1 MIQDSYLILVEM
13 VSSFKN
19 KLSDINA
26 RISEY
31 TISIREEKS
40 CVKEFEDSEA
50 DDFKIFYPRKDSTP
64 AQKAEAE
71 KAYLRIAECE
81 EEIGK
86 LNEIKTDLEN
96 KISQLES
103 VLKNETHNI
112 SLINFQ
118 EEDRRRIVRDLHD
131 DSLQNLIHLIHK
143 LELCNLYIDQD
154 PLKAKLELSLVSK
167 GLKEVIG
174 DIRNTIFDLRPMSFE
189 DLGMKAGFE
198 RLLNK
203 INEER
208 KYEVVSDIENVS
220 CENKLVLTYIYR
232 IVQECLANID
242 KHAKAS
248 RIFFQC
254 KVDGQNCVIDVEDDG
269 IGFDEET
276 VDAGDEK
283 HFGLSLM
290 RERIS
295 FLDGTIKISSHKGNG
310 TKVHMTIPLVKE

>member
-31 TISIREEKS
+31 TLSIREEKS

-71 KAYLRIAECE
+71 KAYHRIAECE

-208 KYEVVSDIENVS
+208 KYEVVSEIENVS

-290 RERIS
+290 RERIN